1 MLRFTLLQQDKH
13 TKARLGR
20 LETPHGI
27 IETPSFNPVGTM
39 ATVKGLSPQELKEM
53 GAQIILGN
61 GYHLHLQP
69 GEDVIEKLGGLGKF
83 QNWDGPTMTDS
94 GGYQVFSL
102 GVAQEMQETENNGKK
117 LSKFSKSVF
126 LPENQIEEAR
136 FVLRKAQKIKAAVL
150 DEDGVTFYSH
160 LNGEK
165 KRLDPKISIQMQEK
179 IGADLI
185 VAFDDHE
192 SPLWDHDKTKESIE
206 RTNRW
211 ALESIRIHKRPDQ
224 LMYGVIH
231 GGIFED
237 LRTESAR
244 FTDRHF
250 NAIAVGGSYT
260 SKDVLYNVLEW
271 TLPLTSPQKPRHLL
285 GIGEVQDLFEGVAR
299 GVDFFDCVSPT
310 RRGRHGNIYISPRN
324 GGKKEQSFT
333 VQITGAQYIFD
344 TNPLD
349 PGCECFTCQNFTR
362 AYLHHLFKA
371 KEMLGMR
378 LASYHNVYFI
388 LHLLKQIRNAIG
400 EGRFEE
406 LKKKWLSV

>member
-1 MLRFTLLQQDKH
+1 
-13 TKARLGR
+13 
-20 LETPHGI
+20 
-27 IETPSFNPVGTM
+27 
-39 ATVKGLSPQELKEM
+39 
-53 GAQIILGN
+53 
-61 GYHLHLQP
+61 
-69 GEDVIEKLGGLGKF
+69 
-83 QNWDGPTMTDS
+83 
-94 GGYQVFSL
+94 
-102 GVAQEMQETENNGKK
+102 
-117 LSKFSKSVF
+117 
-126 LPENQIEEAR
+126 
-136 FVLRKAQKIKAAVL
+136 
-150 DEDGVTFYSH
+150 
-160 LNGEK
+160 
-165 KRLDPKISIQMQEK
+165 MQEK

-324 GGKKEQSFT
+324 GGKKEQNFT